1 MLKKHPLIAGT
12 IILTATGFI
21 SRIIGFFYRIY
32 LSHLFG
38 EEGMGIYQLLS
49 PVLALS
55 FSLTAAGIQTAISK
69 FVASETS
76 TGNYRHSLRVLLAGL
91 VLSTSLSFLCMVFLL
106 KTSEWIAMV
115 FLLEPR
121 TASMLRIIALSLPMA
136 AVHACI
142 NGYFYGIKKAE
153 VPAAAQLIEQLG
165 RVGSV
170 FLVTMIG
177 TKKGEVPTINVAV
190 LGLVIGEAISMIFTI
205 IAAYRRFSTI
215 SYTSKVQEIQSVS
228 TFSTVPNIESFPTDS
243 YSRIFKSL
251 LTLAVPLSLNRV
263 IINFLASIE
272 AIYIPNRLLSYGYDN
287 QTALS
292 VYGVLTGMAMPLI
305 MFPSALTN
313 SISVLL
319 LPLVAEADATGNQ
332 TIIKKAVNKTIRYS
346 TLLGTVCM
354 LVFLIGG
361 KPAGIYLFDSPLAG
375 RFILTLSFICPFLYL
390 GSTLSSIIN
399 GLGKPA
405 VVFITNVSALLIRL
419 GFVFLLIPQVG
430 INGYLWGLLVSQIF
444 TAIAFILY
452 LHRHR
457 RPS

>member
-32 LSHLFG
+32 LSRLFG

-69 FVASETS
+69 FVASETT
-76 TGNYRHSLRVLLAGL
+76 TGDHRHSLRVLLTGL
-91 VLSTSLSFLCMVFLL
+91 FLSTSLSFLCMAFLL
-106 KTSEWIAMV
+106 EASEWIAAV

-121 TASMLRIIALSLPMA
+121 TASMLRIVALSLPLG

-142 NGYFYGIKKAE
+142 NGYFYGIKKTE
-153 VPAAAQLIEQLG
+153 VPAAAQLIEQLC

-170 FLVTMIG
+170 YLVTTIG
-177 TKKGEVPTINVAV
+177 ANRGITPTINVAV
-190 LGLVIGEAISMIFTI
+190 LGLVIGEGISMIFTI
-205 IAAYRRFSTI
+205 IAAYKRF
-215 SYTSKVQEIQSVS
+215 TSLSINSVLQMPKEPYLS
-228 TFSTVPNIESFPTDS
+228 ML
-243 YSRIFKSL
+243 RAL

-263 IINFLASIE
+263 IINFLQSIE
-272 AIYIPNRLLSYGYDN
+272 AIYIPNRLLSYGYDT

-305 MFPSALTN
+305 MFPGALTN
-313 SISVLL
+313 SVSVLL
-319 LPLVAEADATGNQ
+319 LPLVAEADAIGNQ
-332 TIIKKAVNKTIRYS
+332 NLIKKAVNKTIRYS
-346 TLLGTVCM
+346 TLLGIVCM
-354 LVFLIGG
+354 LIFLIGG

-375 RFILTLSFICPFLYL
+375 HFILTLSFICPFLYL
-390 GSTLSSIIN
+390 SSTLSSVIN

-405 VVFITNVSALLIRL
+405 IVFAINIISLLIRL
-419 GFVFLLIPQVG
+419 GFVFVAIPYAG
-430 INGYLWGLLVSQIF
+430 ISGYLWGMLASQIF
-444 TAIAFILY
+444 TATTFILY
-452 LHRHR
+452 LKR
-457 RPS
+457 RRKTI